1 MDNRP
6 LVKKIIVLA
15 AVIAVILVGVRMM
28 NNGKK
33 AAPAPAPNTG
43 D

>member
-1 MDNRP
+1 MNRP
-6 LVKKIIVLA
+6 LTKKIIVLV

-28 NNGKK
+28 NAGKK
-33 AAPAPAPNTG
+33 AAPAPAPSV